1 MSIKKLEEKIFKGL
15 MIGSSMLIFGVLL
28 YILYIIVKK
37 GLPSLSWEMISQ
49 IPSGGFYL
57 GKEGGILN
65 AIMGSLY
72 LIFFSVVISLMISVP
87 VVMYLNFTLRKKSR
101 FSAFARLTFDV
112 LFGIPSIVYGAF
124 GFTVM
129 IFFGLQASLLGGIIA
144 VSLLIIPVMIRSID
158 EVAVLIPV
166 ELIEATKSLGA
177 TNYETIKVIVRQLL
191 PGISTAV
198 LLSVGRGIGDGAT
211 VLFTAGYTD
220 SIPTSLAQ
228 PTATLPLAIFFQ
240 LSSPIE
246 EVQNRA
252 YSAAL
257 ILTVIIL
264 ILSFS
269 ARYFSRRFSKN
280 KI

>member
-1 MSIKKLEEKIFKGL
+1 MRKIEEKIFKCL
-15 MIGSSMLIFGVLL
+15 MIGSTMLILSVLL
-28 YILYIIVKK
+28 YILYIIMKK
-37 GLPSLSWEMISQ
+37 GLPSLSWEMVSQ

-87 VVMYLNFTLRKKSR
+87 VVMYLNFTLRRKSR
-101 FSAFARLTFDV
+101 FAAFARLTFDV

-129 IFFGLQASLLGGIIA
+129 IYLGLQASLLGGIIA
-144 VSLLIIPVMIRSID
+144 VSMLIIPVMIRSID
-158 EVAVLIPV
+158 EVAILIPL
-166 ELIEATKSLGA
+166 ELVEATKSLGT
-177 TNYETIKVIVRQLL
+177 TNYETIKVIIRQLL

-198 LLSVGRGIGDGAT
+198 LLSIGRGIGDAAT

-220 SIPTSLAQ
+220 SIPTSLTQ

-252 YSAAL
+252 YAAAL
-257 ILTVIIL
+257 VLTIIILT
-264 ILSFS
+264 LSFS
-269 ARYFSRRFSKN
+269 ARYFSRRLSKN